1 MKVEYYKEFSH
12 ELNRD
17 MEFKVF
23 GHAGKP
29 CLVFPPQDGRFYDY
43 ENFGMIEAA
52 KEYIEAGK
60 IQMFCCDSIDKET
73 WSNQNGDPRERS
85 QLQERWFHYIV
96 DELVPRIYELCD
108 YDQKEEK
115 GILATGCSMGGYHAA
130 NAFFRR
136 PDLFDT
142 LLAQSGIFEASYF
155 FHDYHDE
162 LTYRNSPV
170 DYMAQI
176 SKEDDRMP
184 LYERAEIIL
193 SCGRGAWEQDMVD
206 SLHKME
212 AVLAD
217 KEIDAWIDFWGYDV
231 AHDWYWWK
239 KQLVYFLQFIL

>member
-1 MKVEYYKEFSH
+1 MKVAYYKEFSH

-60 IQMFCCDSIDKET
+60 LQMFCCDSIDGET
-73 WSNQNGDPRERS
+73 WSNQSGDPRERI
-85 QLQERWFHYIV
+85 QLQERWFHYIC

-108 YDQKEEK
+108 YPDKENK
-115 GILATGCSMGGYHAA
+115 RLMATGCSMGGYHAT

-136 PDLFDT
+136 PDLFDV
-142 LLAQSGIFEASYF
+142 LLSQSGIFEAGYF
-155 FHDYHDE
+155 FHDYRDE
-162 LTYRNSPV
+162 LTHCNSPV
-170 DYMAQI
+170 DYMHDLSQN
-176 SKEDDRMP
+176 DPRMP
-184 LYERAEIIL
+184 LYQRAEIIF
-193 SCGRGAWEQDMVD
+193 SCGRGAWEQDMES
-206 SLHKME
+206 SLHKLSASLE
-212 AVLAD
+212 E
-217 KEIDAWIDFWGYDV
+217 KGIDAWVDFWGYDV

-239 KQLVYFLQFIL
+239 KQIVYFLQFIL